1 MESVRV
7 RSSGAMWY
15 AILAAWGACTV
26 LLTWRFLPFPADLPS
41 ALVLLFLLACLS
53 YFVLTG
59 VFNVVVNATSHLLRD
74 PPPAAGGPSGRPRV
88 AVLYCTYNDFDRD
101 SAQSL
106 LDLTYENLEVWVL
119 DDSTRPEVRA
129 QVDAFV
135 EGSRGAGRAIRVLR
149 RADRRGFK
157 AGAIN
162 AALRMLAPEVRYVA
176 IADADERLAADF
188 VEGTLRR
195 FTHDDVAFVQANHRC
210 YNTEGNWFTR
220 YLGVGVDLHWRH
232 YQRYRN
238 RFGTVNMLG
247 HGALVRRDVL
257 ERLGGFPEVTC
268 EDLAFTVAAKMAGYR
283 GVFASDVVCGE
294 TFPED
299 FAAMR
304 RRHLRWSW
312 ATVEFLR
319 RNLVPILR
327 SRRVRLHEKLDILLP
342 SINLPAVFLLVAF
355 LATAQGSRWLGVELA
370 VFRDPVVV
378 ALGAFASVAPLAMF
392 ADILRRPWFAV
403 RAILVNTVA
412 YVALFPVSVVGVLRG
427 LALPAQF
434 LVTPKG
440 SAGALTLRSA
450 AREARAELAVG
461 AALLALGYGAFGPWG
476 LASPLALSALCSP
489 LLMVASRSGL
499 LRQRERDA
507 RPDCGAPA
515 GEG

>member
-1 MESVRV
+1 MERNRV

-15 AILAAWGACTV
+15 AILAAWGVGTA
-26 LLTWRFLPFPADLPS
+26 LLAWRFAPYLTTSPS
-41 ALVLLFLLACLS
+41 SFVLVFLLVCLS

-59 VFNVVVNATSHLLRD
+59 VFNVVVNATSHFLRD
-74 PPPAAGGPSGRPRV
+74 TAGRGGPLGRPRV
-88 AVLYCTYNDFDRD
+88 AVLYCTYNDFDRG
-101 SAQSL
+101 SAGSL

-119 DDSTRPEVRA
+119 DDSTRPDVRA
-129 QVDAFV
+129 EIDAFAT
-135 EGSRGAGRAIRVLR
+135 RTQAAGKAIRVLR
-149 RADRRGFK
+149 RAERRGFK

-162 AALRMLAPEVRYVA
+162 EALRQLPPEVQYVA
-176 IADADERLAADF
+176 IADADERLATDF
-188 VEGTLRR
+188 VEGTLRH
-195 FTHDDVAFVQANHRC
+195 FTDDDVAFVQANHRC

-238 RFGTVNMLG
+238 RYGTVNMLG

-257 ERLGGFPEVTC
+257 ESLGGFPEVTC

-283 GVFASDVVCGE
+283 GVFASDIVCGE

-319 RNLVPILR
+319 RNLVPLLR
-327 SRRVRLHEKLDILLP
+327 SRRVRLHEKLDLILP

-370 VFRDPVVV
+370 VFHDPVVV
-378 ALGAFASVAPLAMF
+378 GLGAFASIAPLGMF
-392 ADILRRPWFAV
+392 VDILRRPWFAV

-427 LALPAQF
+427 LSLPAQF

-440 SAGALTLRSA
+440 SHGALNLRSA
-450 AREARAELAVG
+450 AWEARVELLIG
-461 AALLALGYGAFGPWG
+461 GALLALGYGAFGPWG
-476 LASPLALSALCSP
+476 LASPLALSALSAP
-489 LLMVASRSGL
+489 ILMVASRRSL
-499 LRQRERDA
+499 LRQRGR
-507 RPDCGAPA
+507 GAVLAPRA
-515 GEG
+515 ASGSG